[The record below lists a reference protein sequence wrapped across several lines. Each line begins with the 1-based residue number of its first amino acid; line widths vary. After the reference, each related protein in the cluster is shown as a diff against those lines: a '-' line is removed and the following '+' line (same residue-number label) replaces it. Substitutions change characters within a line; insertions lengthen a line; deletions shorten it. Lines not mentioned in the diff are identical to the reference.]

1 MRFIVVP
8 HTGHLPLAT
17 FMPVLLTSTVPSK
30 SRFSLHFT
38 QYPLYVVLAC
48 VATVSSSVDLLPS
61 GECARSVSESS
72 PDTPAGA
79 A

>member
-1 MRFIVVP
+1 
-8 HTGHLPLAT
+8 
-17 FMPVLLTSTVPSK
+17 
-30 SRFSLHFT
+30 
-38 QYPLYVVLAC
+38 LAC